1 MSKAYAVVGA
11 VAVGLVVL
19 ASSVFVMPR
28 HGSVEPMDVSVELV
42 SPSPEAGAVEEAVA
56 EAEEVASEAV
66 ELRAEGEDVVEP
78 DVSEITREAGQ
89 MDDGVAEVEVEEED
103 AVILGSGVWIPRLQ
117 FPPVLEEMIVKSTV
131 IARVRLSSVEVA
143 GVKTQLWPIANVPDH
158 PPYNGALKFMLD
170 VRQCIKGSC
179 GSQLVA
185 YAYGVEDWGG
195 MYENEDFAAETVED
209 AKAKASQLLVN
220 RDGRWDDRDALVM
233 LRYNARD
240 EHYYLGVVSADGYVQ
255 FTVAGP
261 LWRSWLPDAEA
272 PAATSTPP
280 VGARGAQPGAPQ
292 RFLLQDTERFN
303 AQPVGTKSAVG
314 GRVAAAARAV
324 ETISLRD
331 FEAKVTALERE
342 YNGGDGTVAWKECIV
357 RKYEWESQSLREMEE
372 NGGEPVRAVYRY
384 ESPSGLPAGA
394 LIRALP
400 YSDEKRERYGDTP
413 PPTYGN
419 YWTEGRDR
427 ELLVG
432 GWPGEIRTSRPLIM
446 GEYRVFE
453 LWRSAD
459 RHKCDAYPE
468 RERERFEHVVT
479 VTAPAGTLAESF
491 FDPYASSTAIIGT
504 TTVGMISWHPPSLGS
519 GQAGRVTADLTV
531 DATGHALDFI
541 GLDGTTTLSLI
552 VADATETDG
561 TLSWTVPT
569 QPWSAG
575 DKLMLRVRRHDAPT
589 PTPTP
594 TPTATPTPTPAP
606 APTST
611 PTPIPT
617 DRPVI
622 LFLDSLDASVLDSLE
637 MAVGEVFWVSVKALN
652 LESSDSYTIEVSRV
666 NDEPAGGVG
675 IVFHYQACGYTPQS
689 IRVSSGNTSYARTMA
704 VKLCTGT
711 GGTVTAVLK
720 RGNTTLATTEL
731 EVSLPP

>member
-1 MSKAYAVVGA
+1 MSRAYAVVGV
-11 VAVGLVVL
+11 VAVVLVIL
-19 ASSVFVMPR
+19 ASSVFVMR
-28 HGSVEPMDVSVELV
+28 RQGSVEPMDVSVEPV
-42 SPSPEAGAVEEAVA
+42 SPSPEAGTVEEAVG

-66 ELRAEGEDVVEP
+66 ELTAEAEYVEEP
-78 DVSEITREAGQ
+78 DVSEVRREAAGVE
-89 MDDGVAEVEVEEED
+89 DGVAEVEEED
-103 AVILGSGVWIPRLQ
+103 PVILGSGIWIPRLQ
-117 FPPVLEEMIVKSTV
+117 FPPVLEEMIVKSKV

-158 PPYNGALKFMLD
+158 PPYNGALKFTLD
-170 VRQCIKGSC
+170 VLQCIKGSC

-195 MYENEDFAAETVED
+195 MYENEDFTAETVED

-491 FDPYASSTAIIGT
+491 FDPYAAGAAVTGT
-504 TTVGMISWHPPSLGS
+504 TTIGTISWQS
-519 GQAGRVTADLTV
+519 GRVTTDLDIDV
-531 DATGHALDFI
+531 TGHALDFI

-552 VADATETDG
+552 VADATETG
-561 TLSWTVPT
+561 
-569 QPWSAG
+569 G
-575 DKLMLRVRRHDAPT
+575 
-589 PTPTP
+589 
-594 TPTATPTPTPAP
+594 
-606 APTST
+606 
-611 PTPIPT
+611 
-617 DRPVI
+617 
-622 LFLDSLDASVLDSLE
+622 
-637 MAVGEVFWVSVKALN
+637 AL
-652 LESSDSYTIEVSRV
+652 T
-666 NDEPAGGVG
+666 
-675 IVFHYQACGYTPQS
+675 
-689 IRVSSGNTSYARTMA
+689 
-704 VKLCTGT
+704 
-711 GGTVTAVLK
+711 
-720 RGNTTLATTEL
+720 
-731 EVSLPP
+731 